1 MTIIHGTEKIL
12 RDLDNHIKEGKPFAT
27 TRFGDVGYG
36 VVAYYKC
43 PEVIPH
49 CKKWNH
55 GGIQRDILNMLGVPK
70 KKIRPIVDRI
80 VENANISNYIDSP
93 AAYSYELAENN
104 VPNSI
109 GNLAAAWKK
118 IHEAAGVTNTSY
130 CSALV
135 HYFTN
140 VEGEYNLFDVMQG
153 RSVFCIGPN
162 AHMLPRIQEESGAQ
176 VIDNYQIPKRG
187 KKGVHYRDHYHNIM
201 DIIKEKSSQYDLFL
215 IGAGLLARVYCG
227 EVKRNGGRVFD
238 SGRLFDFWAGKR
250 DVRGRSQWFLKRHPK
265 KLLFERISGH
275 GNKIW

>member
-1 MTIIHGTEKIL
+1 MTVIHSTEEVL

-36 VVAYYKC
+36 VVSYYKC
-43 PEVIPH
+43 PQVITH

-55 GGIQRDILNMLGVPK
+55 GGIQKDILTRLGVPK

-93 AAYSYELAENN
+93 AAYSYELSENG

-109 GNLAAAWKK
+109 GGLAASWKA
-118 IHEAAGVTNTSY
+118 IHEASGVTNDSY
-130 CSALV
+130 CSALI
-135 HYFTN
+135 HYFSI
-140 VEGEYNLFDVMQG
+140 VEGEYNLFDIMKG
-153 RSVFCIGPN
+153 RSIFCISN
-162 AHMLPRIQEESGAQ
+162 QLQTLDKLKKKSGAA
-176 VIDNYQIPKRG
+176 VIDYYQIPRRG
-187 KKGVHYRDHYHNIM
+187 KKGVHYSEHYHNIM

-238 SGRLFDFWAGKR
+238 SGRLFDFWSGKR
-250 DVRGRSQWFLKRHPK
+250 IIRGRSKWFLKMNTK
-265 KLLFERISGH
+265 KLLCERILGY